1 MKVGVG
7 TDNPVKLQAV
17 KNIFTIFY
25 PNAQFLMVP
34 VESGVSKQPIGD
46 LEIINGAI
54 NRAKGILEKSDCDL
68 GVGIES
74 GLVKLPLLH
83 GKFGL
88 RQWCAIIDREG
99 GITLGAGGIFEA
111 PDKIIKRV
119 FNLNE
124 EVGEAT
130 DKIFGT
136 KESKKKQGLIGFLT
150 ENVMDRTKLTEN
162 AVILALVP
170 RINENLYCTSKSTLQ
185 TPKNI

>member
-7 TDNPVKLQAV
+7 TNNPVKLQAV

-46 LEIINGAI
+46 LEIVNGAI
-54 NRAKGILEKSDCDL
+54 NRARGVLEKSDCDF

-74 GLVKLPLLH
+74 GLVKLPLLDD
-83 GKFGL
+83 KYGL

-99 GITLGAGGIFEA
+99 NITLGAGGIFEA
-111 PDKIIKRV
+111 PSKIIERV
-119 FNLNE
+119 FNFDE

-130 DKIFGT
+130 DKMFGT
-136 KESKKKQGLIGFLT
+136 KESKKKEGLIGFLT
-150 ENVMDRTKLTEN
+150 KNVMDRTKLTEN

-170 RINENLYCTSKSTLQ
+170 RINEELYHISKSSLKD
-185 TPKNI
+185 PKNM

>member
-7 TDNPVKLQAV
+7 TSNPVKLQAV

-46 LEIINGAI
+46 LEIVNGAI
-54 NRAKGILEKSDCDL
+54 NRAKRVLEKSDCDF

-74 GLVKLPLLH
+74 GLVKLPLLDD
-83 GKFGL
+83 KYGL
-88 RQWCAIIDREG
+88 RQWCAIIDRKG
-99 GITLGAGGIFEA
+99 KITLGAGGIFEA
-111 PDKIIKRV
+111 PSKIIERV
-119 FNLNE
+119 FNFDE

-136 KESKKKQGLIGFLT
+136 KESKKKEGLIGFLT
-150 ENVMDRTKLTEN
+150 KNVMDRTKLTEN

-170 RINENLYCTSKSTLQ
+170 RINEKLYHISKSALKD
-185 TPKNI
+185 P